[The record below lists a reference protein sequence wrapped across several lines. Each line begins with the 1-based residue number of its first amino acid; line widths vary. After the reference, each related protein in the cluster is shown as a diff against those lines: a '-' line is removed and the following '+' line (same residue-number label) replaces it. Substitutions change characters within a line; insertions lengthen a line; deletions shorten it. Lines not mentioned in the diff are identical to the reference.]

1 MFKKRLEWEV
11 KKGRI
16 TREEADAWIFAPN
29 SKVSCFPKSRLTAQE
44 MREALGWIKQ
54 TDGVSCGPLALA
66 ACLLILQGFRPTA
79 EALGWNPKKPE
90 KSAQNLRHSLLLRTL
105 AIGAE
110 EYGEG
115 SWVAD
120 PGIKSSLL
128 PYLPVSEQIAL

>member
-66 ACLLILQGFRPTA
+66 ACLSLDPSRFQADSRSFRMESKETG
-79 EALGWNPKKPE
+79 EECTKP
-90 KSAQNLRHSLLLRTL
+90 ASL
-105 AIGAE
+105 
-110 EYGEG
+110 
-115 SWVAD
+115 VA
-120 PGIKSSLL
+120 PPNAGNRG
-128 PYLPVSEQIAL
+128 